1 MPDDPVAK
9 TLHLQYRGHRFN
21 PWSEGQS
28 QGMKS
33 PHAACPKKKKKK
45 VWGLQE
51 EQAWSTVALE
61 LPGPL
66 EWEPGAVCGGG
77 GDMKGPPEE
86 GV

>member
-1 MPDDPVAK
+1 M
-9 TLHLQYRGHRFN
+9 
-21 PWSEGQS
+21 S
-28 QGMKS
+28 
-33 PHAACPKKKKKK
+33 KKKKKK
-45 VWGLQE
+45 LWGLQE

>member
-1 MPDDPVAK
+1 MIQWLRLCASNAGGIGSIPGQRVRVRERRAHM
-9 TLHLQYRGHRFN
+9 LHVQ
-21 PWSEGQS
+21 
-28 QGMKS
+28 
-33 PHAACPKKKKKK
+33 KKKKK

-61 LPGPL
+61 IPGPL

>member
-9 TLHLQYRGHRFN
+9 TLRLQCRGHRFN

-33 PHAACPKKKKKK
+33 PHAACPKKKKN

-51 EQAWSTVALE
+51 EQARSTVTLE
-61 LPGPL
+61 LPGRL
-66 EWEPGAVCGGG
+66 DWEPGAVCGGG
-77 GDMKGPPEE
+77 GE
-86 GV
+86 GGGA